1 MSGDDALAEG
11 WYGEQKVIDVG
22 LRIDQP
28 FTPSGDEDDINYDMA
43 ATGTAQSYYVGPPPE
58 DETWMITRL
67 LVQAIDGAFTTATNY
82 GAIGGGLATGIH
94 IDVVDSD
101 DNILYHFT
109 KVPIRLTHDWA
120 IYAGVDSITIGGAGS
135 DPYNCR
141 WTFRKAG
148 YDIKLEGARG
158 MCLRLNKPDDLSSMS
173 QHIVAVQGWKMKGG
187 GG

>member
-1 MSGDDALAEG
+1 MGDDELAEG
-11 WYGEQKVIDVG
+11 WFEGQQVIDVG

-28 FTPSGDEDDINYDMA
+28 FTLSGDADGIHYDMA
-43 ATGTAQSYYVGPPPE
+43 ATGTAANYYVGPPPE

-67 LVQAIDGAFTTATNY
+67 LVQAVDGAFTTATNY
-82 GAIGGGLATGIH
+82 GAIGGGLPTGIH
-94 IDVVDSD
+94 LDVVDAD

-109 KVPIRLTHDWA
+109 KVPIKLTHDWA
-120 IYAGVDSITIGGAGS
+120 IYAGVDSVTVGGAGA
-135 DPYNCR
+135 DPYNTR

-158 MCLRLNKPDDLSSMS
+158 MRMRLNKPDDLSSMN
-173 QHIVAVQGWKMKGG
+173 QHIVAVQGYKKKGG